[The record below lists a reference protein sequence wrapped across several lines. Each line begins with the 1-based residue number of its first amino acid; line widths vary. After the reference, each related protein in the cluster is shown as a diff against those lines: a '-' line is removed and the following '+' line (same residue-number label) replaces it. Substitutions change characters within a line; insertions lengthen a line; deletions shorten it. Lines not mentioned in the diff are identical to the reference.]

1 MRVVLKYD
9 AFIDGVLYRKGNNP
23 PADIPDRY
31 KDILPVNARVID
43 TKVVEKVKKKEPD
56 VLRDFDEVRA
66 ADEAEAKI
74 HNKVHK
80 QVKK

>member
-9 AFIDGVLYRKGNNP
+9 AFIDGTLYRKGNNP
-23 PADIPDRY
+23 PADIPDRLEDLIPPGA
-31 KDILPVNARVID
+31 KVLD
-43 TKVVEKVKKKEPD
+43 TKSVGRPKKKETE

-66 ADEAEAKI
+66 ADEAEAEI